1 MKKILIVDDEKPISD
16 IIKFNLA
23 KEGYETVT
31 AFDGREAITKFEE
44 ENPDLIILDL
54 MLPELDGLEVAKEVR
69 KTSHIPIIMLSA
81 KDSEFDKVIGLEIG
95 ADDYV
100 TKPFSNRELLARV
113 KAHLRRT
120 ENIETAV
127 AEENASASI
136 SEITIGDLKILP
148 DAFVAQKRGEDIEL
162 THREFELL
170 HHLATHMGQVMTR
183 EYLLE
188 TVWGYDYFGDVR
200 TVDVTIRRLREKIE
214 DTPSRPEYILTR
226 RGVGYYMKSYE

>member
-16 IIKFNLA
+16 IIKFNLT

-44 ENPDLIILDL
+44 EDPDLILLDL

-100 TKPFSNRELLARV
+100 IKPFSNRELLARV

-120 ENIETAV
+120 ENIEIAV
-127 AEENASASI
+127 AEENTSTSN

-170 HHLATHMGQVMTR
+170 HHLVTHMGQVMTR

>member
-23 KEGYETVT
+23 KEGYDTIT
-31 AFDGREAITKFEE
+31 AFDGREALSKYEE

-69 KTSHIPIIMLSA
+69 KNSHVPIIMLSA

-113 KAHLRRT
+113 KR
-120 ENIETAV
+120 IFAV
-127 AEENASASI
+127 
-136 SEITIGDLKILP
+136 LKILNP
-148 DAFVAQKRGEDIEL
+148 QWLRKMLQVYLK
-162 THREFELL
+162 LL
-170 HHLATHMGQVMTR
+170 LGTC
-183 EYLLE
+183 
-188 TVWGYDYFGDVR
+188 
-200 TVDVTIRRLREKIE
+200 
-214 DTPSRPEYILTR
+214 
-226 RGVGYYMKSYE
+226 KSYQMLLLLKNVEQR